1 MWITTSGAARA
12 NSAAH
17 RVRVADLDALAAWRP
32 GASAQQLRAEEPG
45 RAGDVDPH
53 DIGQLDG
60 AFARRCLIHSTRNA
74 TANAIASPTQ
84 HALPG
89 LLLELL
95 AADVAEHR
103 RVGRP
108 EPAGDDVVAEEAMPR
123 QALRVA
129 GRERDRGAP
138 ERDEPG
144 DEDDVAASF
153 LELLLGPVEALARL
167 LVAEEPLHRPL
178 AGQLAD
184 PVGDVVAD
192 DGARPGGEDH
202 EEDVEV
208 ARAGERAGDD
218 HHRLARDE
226 REERV
231 EHGDAED
238 GEVAPVRARDPV
250 DHLVEHDC
258 ILAETEAAMMRA
270 MSLTPLTGMRVL
282 DVTTSIAGPYCAQI
296 LAALGADVVKVE
308 RPDTGDDGRAW
319 GPPFWNGEGTMF
331 LSANA
336 GKRSLALSL
345 RDPRGREALLRLVD
359 GADVFLQSL
368 RPGLADELGLG
379 PDALRAR
386 NPRLVYCSVGA
397 YGHVGP
403 LSHEPGYDALM
414 QAAGGLIS
422 ITGEPGRPGVR
433 VGSSLIDQ
441 GTGTWAALGV
451 LAALLERGRSGE
463 GSVVDVS
470 LYETALGYI
479 GYHLAG
485 YLADG
490 TVPHGQGTRFPMV
503 APYQVF
509 PTRDGELMIA
519 GGNDRLFAAICDV
532 VGLPELVDDPRFAH
546 EPRPCAPPGR
556 ALCDPGS
563 RRCREHDTAHWQAR
577 LTEAGVPAAPVADVA
592 DVAHAPQTEALGML
606 QHLDHP
612 TIPDLR
618 LTALPLSFDGE
629 RALHPS
635 APPAV
640 GEHTAEVLREAGYEH
655 DEIAALAAE
664 GVIRR

>member
-1 MWITTSGAARA
+1 
-12 NSAAH
+12 
-17 RVRVADLDALAAWRP
+17 
-32 GASAQQLRAEEPG
+32 
-45 RAGDVDPH
+45 
-53 DIGQLDG
+53 
-60 AFARRCLIHSTRNA
+60 
-74 TANAIASPTQ
+74 
-84 HALPG
+84 
-89 LLLELL
+89 
-95 AADVAEHR
+95 
-103 RVGRP
+103 
-108 EPAGDDVVAEEAMPR
+108 
-123 QALRVA
+123 
-129 GRERDRGAP
+129 
-138 ERDEPG
+138 
-144 DEDDVAASF
+144 
-153 LELLLGPVEALARL
+153 
-167 LVAEEPLHRPL
+167 
-178 AGQLAD
+178 
-184 PVGDVVAD
+184 
-192 DGARPGGEDH
+192 
-202 EEDVEV
+202 
-208 ARAGERAGDD
+208 
-218 HHRLARDE
+218 
-226 REERV
+226 
-231 EHGDAED
+231 
-238 GEVAPVRARDPV
+238 
-250 DHLVEHDC
+250 
-258 ILAETEAAMMRA
+258 MMSV
-270 MSLTPLTGMRVL
+270 MGSTPLTGVKVL

-345 RDPRGREALLRLVD
+345 REPRGREALLRLVD

-368 RPGLADELGLG
+368 RPGLAEELGLG
-379 PDALRAR
+379 ADALRGR

-403 LSHEPGYDALM
+403 LSNEPGYDALM

-422 ITGEPGRPGVR
+422 MTGEPGRPGAR

-463 GSVVDVS
+463 GSEVDVS

-519 GGNDRLFAAICDV
+519 GGNDRLFAAICAV
-532 VGLPELVDDPRFAH
+532 VGRPELAGDPRFLTNPDRVRH
-546 EPRPCAPPGR
+546 RDELCAILEE
-556 ALCDPGS
+556 ALSG
-563 RRCREHDTAHWQAR
+563 HDTAHWHRR

-592 DVAHAPQTEALGML
+592 DVVHAPQTEALGML
-606 QHLDHP
+606 QPLDHP
-612 TIPDLR
+612 SIPDLR

-629 RALHPS
+629 RALHRS

-640 GEHTAEVLREAGYEH
+640 GEHTTEVLLEAGYENH
-655 DEIAALAAE
+655 EIAALAAE